1 MEIILIENVD
11 KLGSRGQLVKVA
23 DGYGRNYLLPKKLA
37 VAATPQNRAWV
48 HQQRVRFLKLE
59 AKEKGEA
66 AELAQIL
73 DGVSLTFSRKS
84 GEHVTLFGSVTAIDV
99 AEGLNSQGYH
109 IDRRKIQ
116 LSNPLKVV
124 GEYDVPIRLH
134 REVTATIKVKVEAEK
149 SPEVIA
155 AEADS
160 LCISYFP
167 AQDIQVHNANTL
179 GAGLLARTFGHT
191 RKDSYRGL
199 AEKAIRYTVRH
210 QRRDHSWYYGEADNL
225 HWVDNFHTAYVLDSL
240 KHYTEGSGDL

>member
-1 MEIILIENVD
+1 LSQPVISGTVNPGFEPLTWNEVEVMEIILIENVD

-23 DGYGRNYLLPKKLA
+23 AGYGRNYLLPKKLA

-73 DGVSLTFSRKS
+73 DGVSLTFTRKS
-84 GEHVTLFGSVTAIDV
+84 GEHGTLFGSVTAIDV
-99 AEGLNSQGYH
+99 AEGLTAQGYK

-134 REVTATIKVKVEAEK
+134 REVTSTIKLKVEAEK

-155 AEADS
+155 AEAEAAKAAAAAEGAK
-160 LCISYFP
+160 P
-167 AQDIQVHNANTL
+167 AGDGNAPAEAK
-179 GAGLLARTFGHT
+179 GASESA
-191 RKDSYRGL
+191 
-199 AEKAIRYTVRH
+199 
-210 QRRDHSWYYGEADNL
+210 
-225 HWVDNFHTAYVLDSL
+225 
-240 KHYTEGSGDL
+240 

>member
-73 DGVSLTFSRKS
+73 DGVSLTFTRKS
-84 GEHVTLFGSVTAIDV
+84 GEHGTLFGSVTAIDV
-99 AEGLNSQGYH
+99 AEGLSAQGYK

-134 REVTATIKVKVEAEK
+134 REVTSTIKVKVEAEK

-155 AEADS
+155 AEAEAAKAAAAEGAK
-160 LCISYFP
+160 P
-167 AQDIQVHNANTL
+167 AGDGNAPAEAK
-179 GAGLLARTFGHT
+179 GASESA
-191 RKDSYRGL
+191 
-199 AEKAIRYTVRH
+199 
-210 QRRDHSWYYGEADNL
+210 
-225 HWVDNFHTAYVLDSL
+225 
-240 KHYTEGSGDL
+240 